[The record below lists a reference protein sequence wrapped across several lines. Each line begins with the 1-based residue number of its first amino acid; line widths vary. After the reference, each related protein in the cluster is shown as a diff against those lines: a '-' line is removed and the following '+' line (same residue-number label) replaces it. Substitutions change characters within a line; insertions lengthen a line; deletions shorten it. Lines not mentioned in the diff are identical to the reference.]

1 MKSLKNIGMST
12 IKIIRS
18 LWGYR
23 DYTYNEIP
31 PVPTHPNEVVYVW
44 GKENEAMLKK
54 RGFETRYVEEETSP
68 FAYDV
73 LELIY
78 ERKLIALDLALKE
91 FGEVLMLDWD
101 CYVLRP
107 LDESFFKQ
115 LRKNPVQVP
124 LYIQH
129 EDCYNVL
136 YKSIPKDH
144 FLFNIPEEQ
153 NQLENHLR
161 IITKGFLK
169 WHWKWENG
177 LVSPN
182 FGFVYSRDITLGE
195 KLIKIAV
202 DNDIEGCVEEHAT
215 FLYADCSLDEY
226 IKTYQ
231 PTVCYGVSNRALTGS
246 KISKIQKKFNDYM
259 STKLKMDIYCEHI

>member
-1 MKSLKNIGMST
+1 MST

-23 DYTYNEIP
+23 DHTYNEIP
-31 PVPTHPNEVVYVW
+31 PVSTHPNEIVYVW
-44 GKENEAMLKK
+44 GRENETMLKE

-68 FAYDV
+68 FAYEV

-91 FGEVLMLDWD
+91 FGEVIMLDWD
-101 CYVLRP
+101 
-107 LDESFFKQ
+107 
-115 LRKNPVQVP
+115 
-124 LYIQH
+124 
-129 EDCYNVL
+129 
-136 YKSIPKDH
+136 
-144 FLFNIPEEQ
+144 
-153 NQLENHLR
+153 
-161 IITKGFLK
+161 
-169 WHWKWENG
+169 WKWENG

-202 DNDIEGCVEEHAT
+202 DNNIEGCVEEHAT
-215 FLYADCSLDEY
+215 FLYADCTLDEY

-231 PTVCYGVSNRALTGS
+231 PTCTYGVSNRALKNGS
-246 KISKIQKKFNDYM
+246 KVSKLQKKFNDYM
-259 STKLKMDIYCEHI
+259 DTQLKMDLYCEHI